1 MKSDIAISVFGGYK
15 QEVGDGLYETAEEV
29 GRLIAER
36 GWTLVNGGYSGSME
50 ASARG
55 AKAAGGRTV
64 GVACE
69 VFSREPNPYMDEI
82 VPTSDLYE
90 RLRVLLDR
98 GDGYVAL
105 PGATGTLAE
114 VAMVW
119 EFLAKGLMPQKPMAL
134 LGEFWQP
141 LFDML
146 VPRPGVKAAAGG
158 RVRVVASPAEAID
171 MLSRALTE

>member
-55 AKAAGGRTV
+55 ARGAAGRTI
-64 GVACE
+64 GVTCG
-69 VFSREPNPYMDEI
+69 VFSRTPNRYMDET
-82 VPTSDLYE
+82 VHTNDLYE
-90 RLRVLLDR
+90 RLRALLDR
-98 GDGYVAL
+98 GDGFIAL

-119 EFLAKGLMPQKPMAL
+119 EFLAKGMMAPKPMAL
-134 LGEFWQP
+134 LGAFWQP

-146 VPRPGVKAAAGG
+146 VPRPGVKAEAGG
-158 RVRVVASPAEAID
+158 LVRVVASPADAID
-171 MLSRALTE
+171 MLSRFLTQ